1 MPANAP
7 REREKQRRG
16 VEEPRPLLVL
26 IRKLESM
33 ADAGVHVNC
42 WILGDRLSRLAER
55 VIERW
60 PTHHHWAARTAVILW
75 SVFIV

>member
-1 MPANAP
+1 
-7 REREKQRRG
+7 
-16 VEEPRPLLVL
+16 
-26 IRKLESM
+26 M